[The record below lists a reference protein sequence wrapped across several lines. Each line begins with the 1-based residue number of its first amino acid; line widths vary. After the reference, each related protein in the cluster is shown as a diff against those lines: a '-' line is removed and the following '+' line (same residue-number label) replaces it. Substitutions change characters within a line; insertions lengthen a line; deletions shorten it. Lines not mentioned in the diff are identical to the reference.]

1 MEEKNTVIDKFLELN
16 HPEKFNFL
24 SCYTNTDDSK
34 TDENIILKILK
45 YKKGICKFDNLFNES
60 VPLEY
65 QEECDKLAFFIY
77 QELGWQTT
85 NHKSIRGDTMNSF
98 WNVYSRLMNL
108 TYENARDTEFS
119 ENGIACRHQNWPSL
133 KSLDFLIDNFDNF
146 KEVHEQNN
154 LLKQYAELTYTIGN
168 FIAIPHMINTGRAR
182 PYEDYWD
189 LAMHSLYEFLN
200 PLESWET
207 FINYYLLDDYV
218 DGDTKKPI
226 YYWAT
231 HEENTR
237 PKTINEINEFLGEAN
252 KNILERGEKI
262 VKKCKSNYQI

>member
-1 MEEKNTVIDKFLELN
+1 M
-16 HPEKFNFL
+16 
-24 SCYTNTDDSK
+24 SCYTNKDEPK

-45 YKKGICKFDNLFNES
+45 YKKGNCKFDNLFNEN

-65 QEECDKLAFFIY
+65 QGECDKLAFFIY
-77 QELGWQTT
+77 RELGWQTPQH
-85 NHKSIRGDTMNSF
+85 NSIRGDTMNSF

-108 TYENARDTEFS
+108 TYENGREIEFS
-119 ENGIACRHQNWPSL
+119 ANRIACRQQNWPSL
-133 KSLDFLIDNFDNF
+133 ESLDFLIDNFDTF

-189 LAMHSLYEFLN
+189 LTMHSLYEFLS
-200 PLESWET
+200 PLKCWEP

-218 DGDTKKPI
+218 NEYTKKPI
-226 YYWAT
+226 YYWAK

-237 PKTINEINEFLGEAN
+237 HQTINEINEFLGEAN
-252 KNILERGEKI
+252 ENILQRGKKLVEKCNS
-262 VKKCKSNYQI
+262 KYMLL